1 LTEGAKSAGSGAIG
15 GGENLRRGVREGSL
29 AGEDGPSAETLRDN
43 SDAIDTSADSTC

>member
-1 LTEGAKSAGSGAIG
+1 LTEGARSAGSGAIG

-29 AGEDGPSAETLRDN
+29 VGEDEFSAEPLRGN